1 MALTW
6 AGSGLF
12 DKFIHLSKKLILYT
26 FNTIIIGTI
35 SSIIIVIISD
45 SIEYSVSALSWNR
58 WKIHARSLIR
68 RLAVSN
74 SALKANKFERFYKWT
89 FL

>member
-12 DKFIHLSKKLILYT
+12 DKFIHLSEKLILYT

-45 SIEYSVSALSWNR
+45 SIEYSVSAHS

-74 SALKANKFERFYKWT
+74 SALKANKFERFHKWT